1 MITGL
6 EQYKEKWQVES
17 DNGIKLGLEAME
29 QALELLGHPQR
40 EVAFVHVAGTN
51 GKGSTIAFLESILRE
66 HGVTIGK
73 FMSPC
78 ILDVHDQIQINGEPI
93 SAVEMD
99 ELFQEMKSVGLSAK
113 CTDFELLTCAAL
125 LFFKKKGVDIALIET
140 GMGGLL
146 DSTNVITPLVSV
158 IPSIALEHTNFLGNT
173 LTDIARHKAGIIKNG
188 VPVVIGNLPVE
199 ALAVITE
206 TAKEKGSKLLML
218 GTDFMVKGESYV
230 YAKVKFDT
238 LARKMVG
245 KHQAENMA
253 LAITVFLLVAERL
266 AIQLNEEA
274 IKKGV
279 ASTTLAG
286 RFEEVLPGVY
296 FDGAHNPASVEK
308 LVDTIKEHFPRK
320 NIEFI
325 VGMLTDKD
333 VDTVLRQ
340 LETVSTTFTF
350 VNFDNPRAMKAKDL
364 ITKSRAVDRRIT
376 HDPIGYLHGP
386 KDERTIVVVT
396 GSLYLLSLLRAQL
409 KREL

>member
-6 EQYKEKWQVES
+6 EQYKEKWKVES

-29 QALELLGHPQR
+29 QALELLSQPQR
-40 EVAFVHVAGTN
+40 DTAFVHVAGTN
-51 GKGSTIAFLESILRE
+51 GKGSTIAFLEAILRE
-66 HGVTIGK
+66 HGVTVGK

-78 ILDVHDQIQINGEPI
+78 VLDVHDQIQINGEPI
-93 SAVEMD
+93 LVCEMD
-99 ELFQEMKSVGLSAK
+99 ELFQEMKSAGLSGK

-125 LFFKKKGVDIALIET
+125 LHFKKKDVDIALIET

-173 LTDIARHKAGIIKNG
+173 LTDIARHKAGIIKQG
-188 VPVVIGNLPVE
+188 VPVVIGNLPPE

-206 TAKEKGSKLLML
+206 TAAEKEAKLLML
-218 GTDFMVKGESYV
+218 GADFVVKDDGYV
-230 YAKVKFDT
+230 YENLKLNAI
-238 LARKMVG
+238 ARKMIG
-245 KHQAENMA
+245 EHQAHNMG
-253 LAITVFLLVAERL
+253 LAITTFVLVAERL
-266 AIQLNEEA
+266 TILLNEEA

-279 ASTTLAG
+279 ANATLAG
-286 RFEEVLPGVY
+286 RFEEVLPSVY

-308 LVDTIKEHFPRK
+308 LVETIKQYFPRK

-364 ITKSRAVDRRIT
+364 IQKSRAVDRRIT
-376 HDPIGYLHGP
+376 HDPIGYLQEP
-386 KDERTIVVVT
+386 KDERTIVIAT

-409 KREL
+409 KRGL

>member
-29 QALELLGHPQR
+29 QALTLLGHPQR

-51 GKGSTIAFLESILRE
+51 GKGSTIAFLEAILRE
-66 HGVTIGK
+66 HSVTVGK

-93 SAVEMD
+93 STCEMD
-99 ELFQEMKSVGLSAK
+99 ELFQEMKLAGVSGK

-158 IPSIALEHTNFLGNT
+158 IPSVALEHTNFLGNT
-173 LTDIARHKAGIIKNG
+173 LTDIAHHKAGIIKNG
-188 VPVVIGNLPVE
+188 VPVIIGNLPVE

-206 TAKEKGSKLLML
+206 TAREKGSKLLML
-218 GTDFMVKGESYV
+218 GADFIVKDESYV
-230 YAKVKFDT
+230 YAKLKFDT
-238 LARKMVG
+238 LVRKMIG
-245 KHQAENMA
+245 KHQADNMA
-253 LAITVFLLVAERL
+253 LAITAFLIVAERL
-266 AIQLNEEA
+266 AIQLDEEA
-274 IKKGV
+274 VKKGV

-296 FDGAHNPASVEK
+296 FDGAHNPASAEK

-320 NIEFI
+320 NIEFV
-325 VGMLTDKD
+325 VGMVTDKD

-364 ITKSRAVDRRIT
+364 ITKSRAVDRRII
-376 HDPIGYLHGP
+376 HNPIDYLQEL
-386 KDERTIVVVT
+386 KDERTIVIVT

>member
-6 EQYKEKWQVES
+6 EQYKEKWKIES
-17 DNGIKLGLEAME
+17 DNGIKPGLEAME
-29 QALELLGHPQR
+29 QALELLDHPER
-40 EVAFVHVAGTN
+40 DSAFVHVAGTN
-51 GKGSTIAFLESILRE
+51 GKGSTIAFLEAILRA
-66 HGVTIGK
+66 HGVTVGK
-73 FMSPC
+73 FTSPC
-78 ILDVHDQIQINGEPI
+78 VLDVHDQIQINGEPI
-93 SAVEMD
+93 SASEMD
-99 ELFQEMKSVGLSAK
+99 ALFQEMKLAGLSGK

-125 LFFKKKGVDIALIET
+125 LHFKKKGVDIALIEA

-173 LTDIARHKAGIIKNG
+173 LTDIARHKAGIIKQG
-188 VPVVIGNLPVE
+188 VTVVIGNLPAE

-206 TAKEKGSKLLML
+206 TAAEKESKVLML
-218 GTDFMVKGESYV
+218 GTDFVVKDDSYV
-230 YAKVKFDT
+230 YETLKLKP

-245 KHQAENMA
+245 EHQAHNMA
-253 LAITVFLLVAERL
+253 LAITTFVLVAERL

-274 IKKGV
+274 IQTGV
-279 ASTTLAG
+279 ANTTLAG
-286 RFEEVLPGVY
+286 RFEEVLPSVY

-308 LVDTIKEHFPRK
+308 LVETIKQYFPRK
-320 NIEFI
+320 NIEFV

-340 LETVSTTFTF
+340 LEAVSTTFTF

-364 ITKSRAVDRRIT
+364 IKKSRAVDRRIT
-376 HDPIGYLHGP
+376 HDPIGYLQEP
-386 KDERTIVVVT
+386 KDERTIVIVT

-409 KREL
+409 KRGM

>member
-6 EQYKEKWQVES
+6 EQYKEKWKIES

-29 QALELLGHPQR
+29 QALELLNNPQCDT
-40 EVAFVHVAGTN
+40 AFVHVAGTN
-51 GKGSTIAFLESILRE
+51 GKGSTIAFLEAILRE
-66 HGVTIGK
+66 HSVTVGK

-78 ILDVHDQIQINGEPI
+78 VLDVHDQIQINGEPI
-93 SAVEMD
+93 SVSEMD
-99 ELFQEMKSVGLSAK
+99 ELFQEIKSAGLSGK

-125 LFFKKKGVDIALIET
+125 LHFKKKGVDIALIET

-146 DSTNVITPLVSV
+146 DSTNVITPFVSV

-173 LTDIARHKAGIIKNG
+173 LTDIARHKAGIIKQG
-188 VPVVIGNLPVE
+188 VPVVIGNLSPE

-206 TAKEKGSKLLML
+206 ATMEKESKLLML
-218 GTDFMVKGESYV
+218 GTDFVVKDDSYV
-230 YAKVKFDT
+230 YENLKLKP
-238 LARKMVG
+238 LARKMIG
-245 KHQAENMA
+245 EHQAHNMA
-253 LAITVFLLVAERL
+253 LAITTFVLVAERL

-279 ASTTLAG
+279 ANATLAG
-286 RFEEVLPGVY
+286 RFEEVLPSVY

-308 LVDTIKEHFPRK
+308 LVETIKQCFPRK

-364 ITKSRAVDRRIT
+364 IKKSRAVDRRIT
-376 HDPIGYLHGP
+376 HDPVGYLQEP
-386 KDERTIVVVT
+386 KDERTIVIVT

-409 KREL
+409 KRGL